1 MLVDK
6 QCGSFSSIS
15 LYVEILLDLLERYFR
30 WKYVVNGKVYIL
42 FFHSMRNVKKM
53 AVIKTKTDINIEAEF
68 DYSIKE
74 NTSKV
79 FFFKVL
85 YTAARELND

>member
-1 MLVDK
+1 
-6 QCGSFSSIS
+6 
-15 LYVEILLDLLERYFR
+15 
-30 WKYVVNGKVYIL
+30 
-42 FFHSMRNVKKM
+42 M

-74 NTSKV
+74 TSKV
-79 FFFKVL
+79 FFFKGL

>member
-1 MLVDK
+1 MVK
-6 QCGSFSSIS
+6 CT
-15 LYVEILLDLLERYFR
+15 YYFFIR
-30 WKYVVNGKVYIL
+30 RETL
-42 FFHSMRNVKKM
+42 KKM

-74 NTSKV
+74 NNSKV
-79 FFFKVL
+79 FFFKGL

>member
-1 MLVDK
+1 
-6 QCGSFSSIS
+6 
-15 LYVEILLDLLERYFR
+15 
-30 WKYVVNGKVYIL
+30 
-42 FFHSMRNVKKM
+42 M

-74 NTSKV
+74 NTSKA
-79 FFFKVL
+79 FLFKVL

>member
-1 MLVDK
+1 
-6 QCGSFSSIS
+6 
-15 LYVEILLDLLERYFR
+15 
-30 WKYVVNGKVYIL
+30 
-42 FFHSMRNVKKM
+42 MRNVKKM